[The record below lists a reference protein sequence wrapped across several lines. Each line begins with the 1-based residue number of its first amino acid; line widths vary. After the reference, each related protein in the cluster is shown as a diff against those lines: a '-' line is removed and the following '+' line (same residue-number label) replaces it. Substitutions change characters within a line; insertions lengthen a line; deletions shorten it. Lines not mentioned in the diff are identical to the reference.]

1 MNLGSTIVQLRE
13 KKALNQGQLAVEL
26 GISQTYLCQIENN
39 KKVPNM
45 GLLETIGKV
54 LCTPLPFLFFLSIDA
69 EDVPERNR
77 GHFEA
82 IGPQIKEFITALI
95 HEA

>member
-1 MNLGSTIVQLRE
+1 MNLGSTIVKLRE
-13 KKALNQGQLAVEL
+13 KKDLNQGQLAAVL

-54 LCTPLPFLFFLSIDA
+54 LSTPLPFLFFLSIDS
-69 EDVPERNR
+69 EDVPLRNR
-77 GHFEA
+77 EHFET
-82 IGPQIKEFITALI
+82 IGPEIKEFITALI